1 VPLQTKG
8 SESRSSKQKTHLSS
22 LLTGPLCPASGD
34 FAGGLVRAD
43 IWLSGALGSPSGSQ
57 TTWGRRYRFCLCLAE
72 RGRGWVMKARQVWF
86 CPPCC
91 NHRERRLQSVRN
103 AFEMETFEEVSERK
117 RVFEALSAFFPPP
130 FPPSIFF
137 AYLKYRIT
145 LVVTPP
151 PPTPTP
157 LRSVLR
163 SKELRAFCE
172 FFFLD
177 FTLKCR
183 WRVF

>member
-1 VPLQTKG
+1 MRTLISLLPFLWKHLEFTYAITSPRTLRTK
-8 SESRSSKQKTHLSS
+8 SLPRCFLTNTFEQIVCAARARKSRSSTQKQMQTHLSS
-22 LLTGPLCPASGD
+22 LLTGPLCPAS
-34 FAGGLVRAD
+34 GGLVRAD

-130 FPPSIFF
+130 FPPLIFF
-137 AYLKYRIT
+137 AYLKY
-145 LVVTPP
+145 
-151 PPTPTP
+151 
-157 LRSVLR
+157 
-163 SKELRAFCE
+163 
-172 FFFLD
+172 
-177 FTLKCR
+177 
-183 WRVF
+183 